1 MSNFTFLRLQVHK
14 LHAHSLNV
22 SLEDSFKIKNKLK
35 NSFHK
40 QKNNLTRLSE
50 NIGMP

>member
-22 SLEDSFKIKNKLK
+22 SLEDSFKLK
-35 NSFHK
+35 KSFHK
-40 QKNNLTRLSE
+40 QKNNLTGLSE